1 MRHCVCISVAI
12 AALPTIRLRHLR
24 LQEPR
29 KAEAPQL
36 RDECRSYRIL
46 AGCRAYPPP
55 LRLRFASLV
64 LTRRLS
70 PFHVSALCSRYT
82 TDIPLRPGRI
92 AQHPRHRSSGPEL
105 RGLVRYVWAKV
116 FNQDGVH
123 GGQADGECHSIVLR
137 RR

>member
-1 MRHCVCISVAI
+1 MSVAHI
-12 AALPTIRLRHLR
+12 AF
-24 LQEPR
+24 
-29 KAEAPQL
+29 
-36 RDECRSYRIL
+36 SL
-46 AGCRAYPPP
+46 AVVRTLPP

-70 PFHVSALCSRYT
+70 PFHVSALFSRYT